1 MTTTGYGLVD
11 FHARLQPTRAAAQRM
26 LQGMVEYGISHTVA
40 CAGGIIGLD
49 QLAEQVMVG
58 GHIEND
64 ADNRGL
70 LDACSISGGRLL
82 PFYFGNPH
90 SEPSE
95 YQALASQFYGLELSA
110 AVHGVPLTDPRML
123 RWVEVAT
130 EARHPIY
137 LVCLGQAGSSAKDLA
152 ELAKS
157 FPDTAFV
164 LGHCGFVGIDLW
176 SINQIIDSV
185 NVLAETSGCY
195 TGVARLAVQR
205 LGADRVLFGTEAP
218 LQHPGVEIAKM
229 QALGL
234 DQAAWSQVLSG
245 NAVRLLGR
253 GFG

>member
-1 MTTTGYGLVD
+1 V
-11 FHARLQPTRAAAQRM
+11 AAAQRM
-26 LQGMVEYGISHTVA
+26 LQVMDDHGISHAAA

-58 GHIEND
+58 GLVEHG

-70 LDACSISGGRLL
+70 LEACSASGGRLL

-90 SEPSE
+90 TDPSD
-95 YQALASQFYGLELSA
+95 YRGMADQFHGLELST
-110 AVHGVPLTDPRML
+110 AVHGVPFTDRRML
-123 RWVEVAT
+123 RWVEAAT
-130 EARHPIY
+130 EVGHPIY
-137 LVCLGQAGSSAKDLA
+137 LVCLGRAGCSAQDLA
-152 ELAKS
+152 GLAKC

-164 LGHCGFVGIDLW
+164 LGHCGFIGIDIW
-176 SINQIIDSV
+176 SVNQIVDHE

-218 LQHPGVEIAKM
+218 LQHPGVEIAKV

-234 DQAAWSQVLSG
+234 DQAAWSRVLSG
-245 NAVRLLGR
+245 NAIRLLER
-253 GFG
+253 GFR